1 MPQAVVLFD
10 GVCNLCDKSVRFIF
24 RHDPSGYFRFAP
36 LQSETGQKLLAEAG
50 ASAPDLNSI
59 LLIEDGKVYDRSTAA
74 LRIARRL
81 SAPFSA
87 LWMGMIVPKP
97 LRDFVYKIIAKNRY
111 KWFGQK
117 ESCEM
122 PPQGLRER
130 FLAFE

>member
-1 MPQAVVLFD
+1 MSAVVLFD

-24 RHDPSGYFRFAP
+24 RHDTAGYFHFAP
-36 LQSETGQKLLAEAG
+36 LQSETAQKLLSEAG
-50 ASAPDLNSI
+50 ASVPDLNSI

-74 LRIARRL
+74 LKIARRL
-81 SAPFSA
+81 KAPFPL
-87 LWMGMIVPKP
+87 LWGGMILPRP
-97 LRDFVYKIIAKNRY
+97 LRDFVYKVIATNRY

-122 PPQGLRER
+122 PPPGLRER

>member
-1 MPQAVVLFD
+1 MSAIVLFD

-24 RHDPSGYFRFAP
+24 RHDPNAYFRFAP
-36 LQSETGQKLLAEAG
+36 LQSLAAQKLLADAG
-50 ASAPDLNSI
+50 ASAPDMNSI
-59 LLIEDGKVYDRSTAA
+59 LLIEDGKVYSHSTAA

-81 SAPFSA
+81 KAPFPL
-87 LWMGMIVPKP
+87 LWAGMILPRP
-97 LRDFVYKIIAKNRY
+97 LRDAVYKTIAKNRY

-122 PPQGLRER
+122 PPKGLRDR